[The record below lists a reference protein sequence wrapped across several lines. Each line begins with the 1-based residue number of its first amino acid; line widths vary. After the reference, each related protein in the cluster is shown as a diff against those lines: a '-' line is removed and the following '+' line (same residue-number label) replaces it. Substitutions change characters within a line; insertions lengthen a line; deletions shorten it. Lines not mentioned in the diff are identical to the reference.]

1 MPELGERLREVRR
14 SRGYELIQLEA
25 ALKVKTKYLRAL
37 EWERFDL
44 LPDEKTARRILRAY
58 AASLELDE
66 SAFVHEFDMR
76 VGAKP
81 AATPAAESRPTPRP
95 KPMHVRG
102 AFLLGLIP
110 ALPAAI
116 AIPVILIHDH
126 SGSRH
131 ANPAPPVRAR
141 ASSLTSG
148 ATPGVAKRRSH
159 QPAQKRM
166 KAAPARSST
175 AAVAP
180 APRRARLE
188 VAASRGDSWVM
199 VRADS
204 ARGALLYS
212 GILAQGQRIHFRKA
226 RLWLRLGAA
235 ANVDVTVN
243 GGRPRSGLSGTF
255 DAVVTPRGFRKVPL
269 ASGGGP

>member
-58 AASLELDE
+58 AAFLELDG

-81 AATPAAESRPTPRP
+81 AATPAAEPRPTPRP
-95 KPMHVRG
+95 KRKHVRG
-102 AFLLGLIP
+102 AFLLALIP

-131 ANPAPPVRAR
+131 SNPTPPVRAR
-141 ASSLTSG
+141 ASSLTSA
-148 ATPGVAKRRSH
+148 ATPSVAKQRSH
-159 QPAQKRM
+159 RSAHKRV
-166 KAAPARSST
+166 KAAPARSNAAT
-175 AAVAP
+175 ATP
-180 APRRARLE
+180 APRRARLG
-188 VAASRGDSWVM
+188 VAASRGGSWV
-199 VRADS
+199 VIRAGS

-212 GILAQGQRIHFRKA
+212 GILAQGQK
-226 RLWLRLGAA
+226 
-235 ANVDVTVN
+235 
-243 GGRPRSGLSGTF
+243 
-255 DAVVTPRGFRKVPL
+255 
-269 ASGGGP
+269 